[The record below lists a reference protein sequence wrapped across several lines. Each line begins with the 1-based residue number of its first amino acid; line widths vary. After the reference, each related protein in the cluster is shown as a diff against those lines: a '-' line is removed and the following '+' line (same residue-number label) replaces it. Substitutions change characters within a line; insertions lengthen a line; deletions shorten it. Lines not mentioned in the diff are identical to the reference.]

1 MNLIL
6 IGNIVALA
14 GAAVMV
20 ASGFIKN
27 RKNVLIAQCGQF
39 AIMGVSNLIL
49 GGVTGMISNVVSILR
64 NIICLKREFTIP
76 LKIFFIAIQLILSA
90 RVNTMGLI
98 GWFPIIA
105 ACIFTWFLDTKSDL
119 FLKFII
125 IVTMLPWCVYDFVL
139 YNYVSF
145 AFDVF
150 TIISNTIGIIMLLRD
165 RWGAKKEG

>member
-76 LKIFFIAIQLILSA
+76 LKIFYPAYTVCPGEHHGAYRLVPNYCRLCLHMVSGYKERFVFEIH
-90 RVNTMGLI
+90 NHCHH
-98 GWFPIIA
+98 A
-105 ACIFTWFLDTKSDL
+105 AM
-119 FLKFII
+119 
-125 IVTMLPWCVYDFVL
+125 VCV
-139 YNYVSF
+139 
-145 AFDVF
+145 
-150 TIISNTIGIIMLLRD
+150 
-165 RWGAKKEG
+165 